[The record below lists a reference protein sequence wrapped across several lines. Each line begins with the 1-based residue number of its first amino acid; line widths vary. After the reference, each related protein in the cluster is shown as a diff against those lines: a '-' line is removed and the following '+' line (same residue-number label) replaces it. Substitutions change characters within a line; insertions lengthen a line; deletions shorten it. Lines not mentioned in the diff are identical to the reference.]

1 MNYREGE
8 SVREQG
14 GHWIQGGARLQVK
27 ETPFSEVRTRDRI
40 LPPHLR
46 FKWIVPRDGYLFR
59 SPKDQSSTFCI
70 KMTMTFKN
78 LNVFL
83 RRT

>member
-14 GHWIQGGARLQVK
+14 GHWIQGGAGLQVN
-27 ETPFSEVRTRDRI
+27 ETRFFIIEEVGPRERI

-46 FKWIVPRDGYLFR
+46 FKWIVSREGYLFK
-59 SPKDQSSTFCI
+59 SPQGQSSTFCMNADDFQ
-70 KMTMTFKN
+70 KF
-78 LNVFL
+78 
-83 RRT
+83 